1 MTALEVAFG
10 ALAVA
15 LLGVLL
21 HTVGYSGARLLSL
34 LGVASVYIFT
44 VGRLE
49 SIFSAL
55 VGAVPRG
62 ETLEVVEAAIAMVG
76 FGYLFGMVADMLR
89 TLGQAE
95 LASGLEV
102 AGRVEIFA
110 LSLPYLSEILDMALG
125 FIGGGV

>member
-1 MTALEVAFG
+1 MTAVEVAFG

-49 SIFSAL
+49 NIFSAL

-76 FGYLFGMVADMLR
+76 FGYLFGMVADILR

-110 LSLPYLSEILDMALG
+110 LSLPYLGEILDMALG